1 MARAQRQFNWEML
14 VAVTAIFTSVVAVGV
29 ALYSA
34 KVDRD
39 YARMAV
45 WPYLLIG
52 FSGTPIVLSDEEIL
66 AIESGE
72 RPADNLFLERSIV
85 VMNRGMGPAVVQ
97 YASLRDASGSYPN
110 WSAYLERGLGQKNV
124 QMAGQSHFGSGVIP
138 AGELIQALRVTGPR
152 AVTALNTAGSDS
164 VLEICY
170 CSVYQECW
178 VSRLGSLP
186 RSIDSCEIDDA
197 DRFLQ

>member
-14 VAVTAIFTSVVAVGV
+14 VALTAIFTSVVAVGV

-52 FSGTPIVLSDEEIL
+52 LSGTPSVFSDEEIA

-72 RPADNLFLERSIV
+72 ATAKRNHIERAIV
-85 VMNRGMGPAVVQ
+85 VLNRGMGPAVVQ
-97 YASLRDASGSYPN
+97 YASLRDAAGSYAN
-110 WSAYLERGLGQKNV
+110 WTDYLERGLGLTDGG
-124 QMAGQSHFGSGVIP
+124 MAGQSHFGSGVIP

-152 AVTALNTAGSDS
+152 AVTALNTAGSDT

-178 VSRLGSLP
+178 ISRLGSQP
-186 RSIDSCEIDDA
+186 FSVDSCDIDDA